1 MTLDVHHPSPADVD
15 PFGEGVS
22 ARSCRQRANESDKSQ
37 QFHDDVFHGC
47 SLFRLQLTCSM
58 SGNFHKSHPVIFY
71 CARRAKTLMQINCES
86 RRSQSSVAVPVSALP
101 PKPDIRH
108 CELNVRFVPKADI
121 VKARLIASKI
131 GADKSAGA
139 GQRASGGFQMG
150 VPQVPCVNHVWPNL

>member
-86 RRSQSSVAVPVSALP
+86 RRSQSSVAVPVCALVIRGNSAQETRRPLYP
-101 PKPDIRH
+101 RKRT
-108 CELNVRFVPKADI
+108 FV
-121 VKARLIASKI
+121 IA
-131 GADKSAGA
+131 
-139 GQRASGGFQMG
+139 
-150 VPQVPCVNHVWPNL
+150 N